1 MNLLYYLALFICVLL
16 GGLPVLYGRRV
27 EGRWLHYAL
36 SFSGAYILSITVLHL
51 MPMVFGFRQMETGLY
66 VLLGFLIQ
74 LLLEQFSG
82 GVEHGHMHTHE
93 HNHRG
98 FFLTLLLG
106 LSLHAFI
113 EGLPLASWTELHHH
127 LPEHRDSTPL
137 WFLVGLILH
146 KAPAAFALMIVFRE
160 SGLKRN
166 TSLAALLFFALMS
179 PLGVAAGQWV
189 ALKSDWQ
196 MPVLAIVVGSF
207 LHISTTILFETDS
220 GGHQLSLKKIMAIL
234 LGLGMGMLSLGAH

>member
-1 MNLLYYLALFICVLL
+1 MDILYYLALFFCVLL

-74 LLLEQFSG
+74 LMLEQLSG

-93 HNHRG
+93 QEHKG
-98 FFLTLLLG
+98 FFLSLLLG

-113 EGLPLASWTELHHH
+113 EGLPLASWEELHHH
-127 LPEHRDSTPL
+127 LPGHESSNAL
-137 WFLVGLILH
+137 WFLAGLILH
-146 KAPAAFALMIVFRE
+146 KAPAAFALMVVFRE
-160 SGLKRN
+160 SGLQRSL
-166 TSLAALLFFALMS
+166 SLAALLFFALMS
-179 PLGVAAGQWV
+179 PLGVVAGQWV
-189 ALKSDWQ
+189 ALENRWQ

-220 GGHQLSLKKIMAIL
+220 GGHQLSLRKILAIL
-234 LGLGMGMLSLGAH
+234 LGLGMGMLSLAS